1 MLTKYRIAEDKNIAF
16 RKHDEIIKNSKLLI
30 VYMNDSTI
38 NDKVE
43 MMTVMLS
50 LKIERNLL
58 VKNNIKVTVYAVE
71 LHDLMLATFIAA

>member
-1 MLTKYRIAEDKNIAF
+1 
-16 RKHDEIIKNSKLLI
+16 
-30 VYMNDSTI
+30 MNDSTI

-43 MMTVMLS
+43 MMTVVLS

-58 VKNNIKVTVYAVE
+58 VKNNIKVTVYAVK